1 MKKIGLWMA
10 ALVAVTVG
18 GVYAGWTYAEQ
29 GVPEVGSDKGIQL
42 ETYENTLQKGHYTF
56 TQNEINSGKGLFYF
70 DSAAT
75 VGKTELDKNAVVF
88 VNNCEFVVTFTP
100 NENATPDVLA
110 NGVDTELHIYN
121 TAKDRTVDLGSG
133 PVAIYSSYA
142 DIIINIQGVSG
153 EGYHWTKNDDGS
165 FTFTLSQ
172 SDLQA
177 LFDSHMVLNSAN
189 LVLSSSALHSAFDTA
204 TEGMTMKTHVKDLAT
219 VPANPDNN

>member
-1 MKKIGLWMA
+1 MA

-29 GVPEVGSDKGIQL
+29 SVPEVGTDKGIQV
-42 ETYENTLQKGHYTF
+42 ENYENTLQKGAYKLD
-56 TQNEINSGKGLFYF
+56 QNQIDSTKKGLFYF

-88 VNNCEFVVTFTP
+88 VSNCEFVVTFTP
-100 NENATPDVLA
+100 NENATPDILA

-121 TAKDRTVDLGSG
+121 TAKDRTVDLGNG
-133 PVAIYSSYA
+133 PIAIYTTCN

-172 SDLQA
+172 SELQE
-177 LFDSHMVLNSAN
+177 LFDANMVLNSN
-189 LVLSSSALHSAFDTA
+189 LILSSSALYHAFDTA
-204 TEGMTMKTHVKDLAT
+204 IDGMTIKTHVKDLAT